1 MNATH
6 ATGAGV
12 VATIPGAAS
21 GGILHIVYIY
31 IIQNSGKKRK
41 EKGKIPCIKT
51 ISTMIYDTQL

>member
-1 MNATH
+1 MNATR

-31 IIQNSGKKRK
+31 KTVEKRGRREVK
-41 EKGKIPCIKT
+41 FPTLELY